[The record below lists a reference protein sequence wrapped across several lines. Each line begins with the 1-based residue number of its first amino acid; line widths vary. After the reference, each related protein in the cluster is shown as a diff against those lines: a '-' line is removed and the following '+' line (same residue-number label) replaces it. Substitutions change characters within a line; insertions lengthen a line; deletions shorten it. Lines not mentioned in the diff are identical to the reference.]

1 MMQPFYQPRGEDLQI
16 SVLTREFTFP
26 THLHAHVE
34 LAHAFS
40 GPLAM
45 WIDGQTWALG
55 PGDTAIAFAH
65 CAHAYLGG
73 GEGLMLIFP
82 PEISLDFGRA
92 LQTARCAQP
101 VLRARDAHSD
111 IPAMMRA
118 TLVEIQ
124 GEGARSKAALRAYIQ
139 VILARLLPALDME
152 KESTEAR
159 ERPALRHNALPGRA
173 FRPASVAGRALPRV
187 GRQQI
192 PPFAPVFRAAGHEF
206 PLVSQHAARGTRA
219 AFAHR
224 HRRAHHANLL
234 RMRL

>member
-82 PEISLDFGRA
+82 PGLKFLAQIIGA
-92 LQTARCAQP
+92 LASSTA
-101 VLRARDAHSD
+101 
-111 IPAMMRA
+111 
-118 TLVEIQ
+118 
-124 GEGARSKAALRAYIQ
+124 
-139 VILARLLPALDME
+139 LPA
-152 KESTEAR
+152 
-159 ERPALRHNALPGRA
+159 RP
-173 FRPASVAGRALPRV
+173 PR
-187 GRQQI
+187 I
-192 PPFAPVFRAAGHEF
+192 A
-206 PLVSQHAARGTRA
+206 
-219 AFAHR
+219 
-224 HRRAHHANLL
+224 
-234 RMRL
+234 

>member
-1 MMQPFYQPRGEDLQI
+1 MQPFYQPRGENLQI

-45 WIDGQTWALG
+45 WIDGQTWALE

-92 LQTARCAQP
+92 LQTAAARSRAA
-101 VLRARDAHSD
+101 RAR
-111 IPAMMRA
+111 RA
-118 TLVEIQ
+118 SAT
-124 GEGARSKAALRAYIQ
+124 
-139 VILARLLPALDME
+139 
-152 KESTEAR
+152 
-159 ERPALRHNALPGRA
+159 
-173 FRPASVAGRALPRV
+173 
-187 GRQQI
+187 
-192 PPFAPVFRAAGHEF
+192 PPP
-206 PLVSQHAARGTRA
+206 
-219 AFAHR
+219 
-224 HRRAHHANLL
+224 
-234 RMRL
+234 

>member
-1 MMQPFYQPRGEDLQI
+1 
-16 SVLTREFTFP
+16 
-26 THLHAHVE
+26 
-34 LAHAFS
+34 
-40 GPLAM
+40 M
-45 WIDGQTWALG
+45 WIDGQTWALE

-118 TLVEIQ
+118 TLAEIQ

-152 KESTEAR
+152 KESTEAQSGLLYDTMR
-159 ERPALRHNALPGRA
+159 YLGEHFA
-173 FRPASVAGRALPRV
+173 PASCRWDALSRRV

-206 PLVSQHAARGTRA
+206 PLVSQRAARGARA

-224 HRRAHHANLL
+224 YRRAHHADLL

>member
-45 WIDGQTWALG
+45 WIDGQTWALE

-118 TLVEIQ
+118 TLAEIQ

-152 KESTEAR
+152 KESAEAQSGLLYDTMR
-159 ERPALRHNALPGRA
+159 YLGEHFDQPLSLDAL
-173 FRPASVAGRALPRV
+173 SRALGASKYHLSHLFSERLGMNFRSYLNAHGFCSPAPPRPS
-187 GRQQI
+187 R
-192 PPFAPVFRAAGHEF
+192 
-206 PLVSQHAARGTRA
+206 
-219 AFAHR
+219 
-224 HRRAHHANLL
+224 
-234 RMRL
+234 